1 MKPLNKV
8 LSLMYLE
15 INLRF
20 FISVNIW
27 DKNNFVYP
35 SAVFIV
41 ILYQIEKIGKIITCI
56 FLIQLLDKKLYIIN
70 ILVYGKLQLQ
80 SIMLDYFKIKK

>member
-15 INLRF
+15 INLIF

-41 ILYQIEKIGKIITCI
+41 ILYQIEKIVKIITCI
-56 FLIQLLDKKLYIIN
+56 F
-70 ILVYGKLQLQ
+70 
-80 SIMLDYFKIKK
+80 

>member
-15 INLRF
+15 INLIF

-41 ILYQIEKIGKIITCI
+41 ILYQIEKIGKIIYYMY
-56 FLIQLLDKKLYIIN
+56 FLTIAWQKTIHY
-70 ILVYGKLQLQ
+70 
-80 SIMLDYFKIKK
+80 

>member
-1 MKPLNKV
+1 
-8 LSLMYLE
+8 MY
-15 INLRF
+15 
-20 FISVNIW
+20 
-27 DKNNFVYP
+27 
-35 SAVFIV
+35 
-41 ILYQIEKIGKIITCI
+41 

>member
-15 INLRF
+15 INLIF

-41 ILYQIEKIGKIITCI
+41 ILYQIEKIGKIITFI
-56 FLIQLLDKKLYIIN
+56 
-70 ILVYGKLQLQ
+70 LQ
-80 SIMLDYFKIKK
+80 SLQFCDRNLSIDSWGIDNL